1 MAVTFSTMEF
11 RPAPAIVSLEGPS
24 FSGKTLS
31 GLLMAIGLAGGD
43 PSKVAVIDAEG
54 GRATRFMHRFHGRAA
69 PMYAEIG
76 APYRSGRYLEY
87 IRAAKE
93 AGASAVLID
102 TGSHEHEGEGGM
114 LDWAAAELDRM
125 AGKDFAARERC
136 KMASWIEPKR
146 DRNRLV
152 VGALNPPIMHQVW
165 TFRAK
170 STVHMD
176 PTKKG
181 KGRVTTT
188 IDPIG
193 GLAYEMT
200 FRFELRAPPPADNP
214 GRLWPVKWP
223 ENADAVLMPGELSTE
238 AVGMR
243 IAEWARTG
251 SVAAPMLTM
260 PDGSKLKPE
269 KGALSRW
276 LEAWF
281 PGGIAAAGFR
291 VAAKEAAVIYADV
304 PAALAMIR
312 EAEEKSNAVS

>member
-1 MAVTFSTMEF
+1 MSFL
-11 RPAPAIVSLEGPS
+11 PAPAIVSLEGAS

-31 GLLMAIGLAGGD
+31 GLLLAIGLAGGD
-43 PSKVAVIDAEG
+43 TSKVAVIDAEG
-54 GRATRFMHRFHGRAA
+54 GRATRFMHRFKGRPA
-69 PMYAEIG
+69 PMYEQIG
-76 APYRSGRYLEY
+76 APYRSGRYLAL

-93 AGASAVLID
+93 AGAAAVLID

-114 LDWAAAELDRM
+114 LDWAASELDRM
-125 AGKDFAARERC
+125 AGSDFAARERC

-181 KGRVTTT
+181 KERVTTT

-200 FRFELRAPPPADNP
+200 FRFELRAPPPDGNR

-223 ENADAVLMPGELSTE
+223 ENAGEIVTPGELASET
-238 AVGMR
+238 VGQR

-251 SVAAPMLTM
+251 SVSAPMLTM
-260 PDGSKLKPE
+260 PDGERLRPE
-269 KGALSRW
+269 KGALARW
-276 LEAWF
+276 LDAWF
-281 PGGIAAAGFR
+281 PGGIAANGFQ
-291 VAAKEAAVIYADV
+291 VAATEAATIYADV

-312 EAEEKSNAVS
+312 EAEEKARGVS